1 MHLSRSTARYA
12 VAFGTTFMMSLSVE
26 AQQTK
31 RWDHFCTID
40 NLRVCA
46 SLELT
51 LTPSAGGTDVSIR
64 AQNLQGIDGNVPWAM
79 LFGFSGIQTTFA
91 SIAFRPFI
99 QTLFLGTA
107 DIVVTDP
114 LECSRLF
121 FNCARSSVALAEWFF
136 AGGTAGGPQPPP
148 FDGSL
153 VWTNQPGRPSWIT
166 GCDAPTT
173 PAVAQ
178 TVAYYRT
185 CGDGKVGFD
194 FSVPADMRITD
205 DTKAFVNVYTDEVQF
220 GCVLGDADCLQAT
233 PEPATLALIA
243 TGFAA
248 VGAYKRRRRKSSPES

>member
-1 MHLSRSTARYA
+1 MHRSRSVARYA
-12 VAFGTTFMMSLSVE
+12 VAFGLVFVTSFSLG

-51 LTPSAGGTDVSIR
+51 LTPNNGSTDVSIR
-64 AQNLQGIDGNVPWAM
+64 AQNLQGIDGTVPWAM
-79 LFGFSGIQTTFA
+79 LFGFSGIQTSFA
-91 SIAFRPFI
+91 SIVFRPFI

-107 DIVVTDP
+107 DLVVTDP
-114 LECSRLF
+114 VECTRLF

-136 AGGTAGGPQPPP
+136 AGGPSGAPPQTFP
-148 FDGSL
+148 GSL
-153 VWTNQPGRPSWIT
+153 VWTNQPGRPSFIT

-178 TVAYYRT
+178 TVAHYRT
-185 CGDGKVGFD
+185 CGEGQVGFD
-194 FSVPADMRITD
+194 FSVPAEAWLTD
-205 DTKAFVNVYTDEVQF
+205 DTKAFVNVHTDEVQF

-248 VGAYKRRRRKSSPES
+248 VGAYKRRRRTPSIEG